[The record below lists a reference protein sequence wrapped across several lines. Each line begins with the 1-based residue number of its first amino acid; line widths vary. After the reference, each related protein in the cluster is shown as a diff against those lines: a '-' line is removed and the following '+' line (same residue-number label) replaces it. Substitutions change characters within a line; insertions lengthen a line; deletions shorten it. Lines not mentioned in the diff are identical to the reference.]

1 VTGTGAFDR
10 AANLAGALA
19 LRIADEMGDAMAA
32 ASPVSG
38 TGATVVSAL
47 EHFLDRP
54 TIDRLR
60 QVLGLTSSGTVRAVD
75 RLVGAGLV
83 TREAGADARST
94 VVRLTPAGRRAARR
108 VGDARAT
115 VLDDALTVLTPAERA
130 TFEQLA
136 GKILVGMIRAPGAV
150 RWTCR
155 LCDTGACGRE
165 AGYCPVA
172 NAALARYG

>member
-1 VTGTGAFDR
+1 VSAGFDR

-19 LRIADEMGDAMAA
+19 LRLADEVGDAMAA

-38 TGATVVSAL
+38 TGATVLSAL
-47 EHFLDRP
+47 DHFLERP

-75 RLVGAGLV
+75 RLVETGLV
-83 TREAGADARST
+83 TRGPGVDARST

-108 VGDARAT
+108 VSAARAT
-115 VLDDALTVLTPAERA
+115 VLDQALRVLTPAERA
-130 TFEQLA
+130 SLEHLA
-136 GKILVGMIRAPGAV
+136 GKVLVGMVRAPGAV

-155 LCDTGACGRE
+155 LCDTGACGRDI
-165 AGYCPVA
+165 GHCPVA
-172 NAALARYG
+172 NAAVVRYD